1 MYILTINKGG
11 GGIYFNKSAIRVA
24 KKTYYMVIYQLH
36 ITLNNIFNY
45 CSKYL
50 PNHNTITLS
59 KAAMLHYYFW
69 GSLQD
74 PEMN

>member
-1 MYILTINKGG
+1 MEVLIGTFATLQKFCGTNIMTELISHDN
-11 GGIYFNKSAIRVA
+11 
-24 KKTYYMVIYQLH
+24 MVIYQLH

-45 CSKYL
+45 CSKYF
-50 PNHNTITLS
+50 PNHKTITLS

-74 PEMN
+74 PEVN

>member
-24 KKTYYMVIYQLH
+24 KKAYYMVIYQLH

-50 PNHNTITLS
+50 PNHKTITLS

-69 GSLQD
+69 GSLRD
-74 PEMN
+74 PEVN